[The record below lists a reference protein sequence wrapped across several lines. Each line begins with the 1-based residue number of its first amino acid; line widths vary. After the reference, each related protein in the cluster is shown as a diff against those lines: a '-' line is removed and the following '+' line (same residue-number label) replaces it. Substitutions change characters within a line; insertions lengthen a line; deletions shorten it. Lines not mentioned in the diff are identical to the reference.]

1 MHKTAMFVLW
11 PLRRPLWFLLIL
23 FIAFMAPTFMGV
35 KPAEVH
41 LWYWNKLKSSSSEVS
56 NIVSDK
62 TKEIMPNLPKV
73 ELPSFK
79 VSSTADKTA
88 PAAKVIDMPV
98 KEIRRKMFEKAKAA
112 PVAIDIMQ
120 QRDTITV
127 PADHP
132 VPDTEKVVVVSSSA
146 VNQPAV
152 KKKLALVYV
161 NEPKTISGPAIV
173 ANANELIINNETI
186 FLFGIYVDPN
196 TSKGQEAK
204 VFLDKTIG
212 GRNVDCN
219 IEAYTYQ
226 GIATGICNVGQTN
239 LNKALVDKGMSK
251 NVALE
256 LND

>member
-1 MHKTAMFVLW
+1 M
-11 PLRRPLWFLLIL
+11 IL
-23 FIAFMAPTFMGV
+23 CNNAT
-35 KPAEVH
+35 
-41 LWYWNKLKSSSSEVS
+41 
-56 NIVSDK
+56 
-62 TKEIMPNLPKV
+62 
-73 ELPSFK
+73 
-79 VSSTADKTA
+79 
-88 PAAKVIDMPV
+88 
-98 KEIRRKMFEKAKAA
+98 
-112 PVAIDIMQ
+112 
-120 QRDTITV
+120 TITV

-196 TSKGQEAK
+196 ISKGQEAK

-239 LNKALVDKGMSK
+239 LNKALVEKGMSK